1 MHAIT
6 AVLNT
11 ANGPNAAR
19 IAARRGFL
27 EQRVELWKAIQE
39 GRFPASY
46 VSVNGRRFRGA
57 PLRTAIRCDYLLASK
72 IALGAT
78 YRRDHIVD
86 LAQREL
92 LFHVLR
98 YREVFPNRRGKTFY
112 CCATCTAKLSECLRA
127 KAFRY
132 IDNAK
137 WHAEIATNS
146 QV

>member
-1 MHAIT
+1 MHEIA
-6 AVLNT
+6 AVLDT
-11 ANGPNAAR
+11 ANGPDAEHM
-19 IAARRGFL
+19 AARRGFL
-27 EQRVELWKAIQE
+27 KQRVEIWNAIQE

-46 VSVNGRRFRGA
+46 VSAKGRKFRGA

-72 IALGAT
+72 IALGPR
-78 YRRDHIVD
+78 YRRDPIVD

-98 YREVFPNRRGKTFY
+98 YREVFPNRRGKKFY
-112 CCATCTAKLSECLRA
+112 CCARCTAKLDECLRA
-127 KAFRY
+127 KVFRY

-137 WHAEIATNS
+137 WQREIATDN